1 MANLK
6 EVRTRITSVQST
18 KQITSA
24 MKMVSASKL
33 RRAQNAILSMRP
45 YAAKLHEIMQNLSHD
60 LEGSD
65 EGVWAYDRGDHK
77 ILIIPITSNR
87 GLCGGFNANIAKSA
101 RNLIEQKYSAQ
112 MKSGNVDIMCL
123 GKKGADSLSWF
134 YKINEVNTEIFD
146 ELTFDHAVAIADRL
160 MNEFLEKKYDKII
173 LIYNQFKNA
182 AVQILQEQ
190 QFLPIVESEET
201 NADVKEVQSNYIFEP
216 NKNDIL
222 EALVPKTIK
231 IQLYK
236 ALLDSF
242 AAEHG
247 ARMTAMQKATDNA
260 DDMLRELKLS
270 YNKARQAAITN
281 EILEIVGGAEALKG

>member
-65 EGVWAYDRGDHK
+65 EGVWADDRGDHK